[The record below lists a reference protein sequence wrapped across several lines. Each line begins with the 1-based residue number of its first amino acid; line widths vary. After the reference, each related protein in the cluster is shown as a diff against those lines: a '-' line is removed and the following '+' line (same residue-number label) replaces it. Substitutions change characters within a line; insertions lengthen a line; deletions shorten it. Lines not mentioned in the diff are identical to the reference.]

1 MSVIDPKRT
10 LDVLKSAS
18 EAEGRERLGL
28 WVGDISLMPNGT
40 LDGFNHVL
48 DFDEG
53 LTHVFRVSAIVFL
66 RQSAGDVASVRNLS
80 ISCCDQLLNILVI
93 LSHSGGLLLINL
105 FARQPWQLGDI
116 GRSGCPLHR
125 HDAQSGIQV
134 NMDT

>member
-28 WVGDISLMPNGT
+28 WVGDIFLMPNGT

-53 LTHVFRVSAIVFL
+53 LTHVFRVPTIVFL
-66 RQSAGDVASVRNLS
+66 RQSFRDVASVRNLS
-80 ISCCDQLLNILVI
+80 ISCCDQLLNVLVI
-93 LSHSGGLLLINL
+93 LSHSSGLLSGRC
-105 FARQPWQLGDI
+105 AERTLGELKVM
-116 GRSGCPLHR
+116 SLY
-125 HDAQSGIQV
+125 
-134 NMDT
+134 